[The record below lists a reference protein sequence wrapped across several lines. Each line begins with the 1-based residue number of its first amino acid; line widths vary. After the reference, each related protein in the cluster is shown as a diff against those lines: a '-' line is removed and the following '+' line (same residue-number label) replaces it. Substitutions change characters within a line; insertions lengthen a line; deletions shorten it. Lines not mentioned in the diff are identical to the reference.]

1 MAWTAIAGE
10 EFIFSSS
17 ATLDEE
23 GLEDLVENE
32 VLGYILPHR
41 VPQKRIFDKKEAPM
55 YVSRRPLRGSARG
68 VKVTDPDFLYENLL
82 FKVFWTS
89 SEKKKFIFLT
99 GTIGCGKSTLTDYFL
114 RCYCPAAVGDE
125 EKFNKKMILHIDSK
139 GCIDVSRFYFNVIA
153 AQKTFCEAYGL
164 NELTSIVKGS
174 GDARERSYDFLEV
187 ISREMRSGQ
196 LLGRYLVIVIDNID
210 QSPMDVQKEAI
221 TFAQDLCEE
230 RSKVDVHKIFFP
242 MWPNTLENLADQNFL
257 RIRPEEFTKI
267 DLSAP
272 EINHVVRRKVKRLL
286 KSFKVNGKS
295 ARDYIRSIKHKVQPK
310 EYGLIVGLSYN
321 NLSLVLSHYAGL
333 ILSDGMKTYES
344 LTEHAFREYQVI
356 DSLVAGRYKTHNALS
371 SLVLNPFCY
380 GITRTDAPNSFLLP
394 YLLFYLRE
402 QHYELEDVV
411 SFFKRLSVSENTIV
425 DCLEKLADKHVIH
438 FDLYREGTKRICV
451 HHRVRK
457 AHIALLTA
465 PAAIDNW
472 AQTTPMPRQ
481 YVDGRRPTVGYKVDD
496 FQQRVS
502 NTLSFLQFLED
513 REAVIVNQLSEN
525 NLDELRKLIP
535 KVTREVKK
543 NYRKRMR
550 VLERRNDPVPYDDS
564 WWSEVM
570 EKLK

>member
-1 MAWTAIAGE
+1 MTWNAIADE
-10 EFIFSSS
+10 DFVFSSS
-17 ATLDEE
+17 TTVGEE
-23 GLEDLVENE
+23 GLEDLVESE
-32 VLGYILPHR
+32 ILGYILPHR
-41 VPQKRIFDKKEAPM
+41 HPARRTFDKKDAPM
-55 YVSRRPLRGSARG
+55 YVSRRPLRGSVRG
-68 VKVTDPDFLYENLL
+68 VKITDPDFLYENLL
-82 FKVFWTS
+82 FNVFWTPNQ
-89 SEKKKFIFLT
+89 KKKFIFLT

-114 RCYCPAAVGDE
+114 RCYCPDIVADE
-125 EKFNKKMILHIDSK
+125 EKFSKKMILHIDSK
-139 GCIDVSRFYFNVIA
+139 GCIDVNRFYFNVIA
-153 AQKTFCEAYGL
+153 SQKTFCETHGL
-164 NELTSIVKGS
+164 DTLAKVAKGS
-174 GDARERSYDFLEV
+174 GDARERSYDFLEALTN
-187 ISREMRSGQ
+187 EMRDGALQ
-196 LLGRYLVIVIDNID
+196 GYYLVIVIDNID

-221 TFAQDLCEE
+221 TFAQDICEE
-230 RSKVDVHKIFFP
+230 NSKVEVYKLFFP

-286 KSFKVNGKS
+286 RSFKVNGKS
-295 ARDYIRSIKHKVQPK
+295 AREYIRSIKHKVQPK

-394 YLLFYLRE
+394 YLLFFLRE

-411 SFFKRLSVSENTIV
+411 KFFKRLSVSESTIV

-451 HHRVRK
+451 HHRVRR
-457 AHIALLTA
+457 AQIALLTA

-472 AQTTPMPRQ
+472 AQTTPMPRSF
-481 YVDGRRPTVGYKVDD
+481 VEGRTPTVGYVVDD
-496 FQQRVS
+496 FQKRVE
-502 NTLSFLQFLED
+502 NTLSFLKFLED
-513 REAVIVNQLSEN
+513 REAVIVNQLDEAS
-525 NLDELRKLIP
+525 LDELRKFIP

-543 NYRKRMR
+543 SYRKRMR
-550 VLERRNDPVPYDDS
+550 ELKRRNDPVPYPEKWWDD
-564 WWSEVM
+564 VM